1 MSDMYGTEFYCA
13 LSGLLNI
20 PYENTQG
27 FTPARTRGFTLGWEI
42 APFQGFE
49 ESSMKAIRKLPNYF
63 CPIT

>member
-49 ESSMKAIRKLPNYF
+49 ESSMKAI
-63 CPIT
+63 